1 MKEVKRLCWV
11 IPVIWDCGKD
21 KIIEKTETPVVTWVC
36 CQWKCTAQ
44 RISSVV
50 KMLVATASV
59 CMCPQSVMWSWWC
72 FGRRLDCE
80 GLILT
85 RGLVPQ
91 MNLELNVILGFKG
104 WSEECVTG
112 VMDGHV
118 MSSLSSAIPLSP
130 AIWLWSLWAMTKTS
144 TNWGSVNLSSSEL
157 CVSQW
162 WRSD

>member
-1 MKEVKRLCWV
+1 MHSTAHFQCSEDARRYGFCLHVPSKCR
-11 IPVIWDCGKD
+11 
-21 KIIEKTETPVVTWVC
+21 VVMVC
-36 CQWKCTAQ
+36 
-44 RISSVV
+44 
-50 KMLVATASV
+50 L
-59 CMCPQSVMWSWWC
+59 
-72 FGRRLDCE
+72 GRRLDCE

-130 AIWLWSLWAMTKTS
+130 AIWLWSL
-144 TNWGSVNLSSSEL
+144 
-157 CVSQW
+157 
-162 WRSD
+162 